1 MQLIDRRGNEYNSR
15 HILISATPSKN
26 DIVRAQHF
34 LDSLRERIVKDSIKF
49 EKAALEY
56 SDDQRSKG
64 RGGYFTDEEGG
75 TKISI
80 KELDP
85 VVYFSIDTMKE
96 GSISRSIVYRTED
109 FKDAARILYF
119 KRRLSPHQAN
129 LQDDWHRIQAA
140 ALSQKKDKMMEKWF
154 AKAKTDVFIKIDPA
168 YKHCKVV
175 DE

>member
-1 MQLIDRRGNEYNSR
+1 
-15 HILISATPSKN
+15 LISATPSKS
-26 DIVRAQHF
+26 DIVRAQYF
-34 LDSLRERIVKDSIKF
+34 LDSIRDRIVKDSIKF
-49 EKAALEY
+49 EKAAIEF

-85 VVYFSIDTMKE
+85 VVYFSIDTMRE

-168 YKHCKVV
+168 YKQCKVI